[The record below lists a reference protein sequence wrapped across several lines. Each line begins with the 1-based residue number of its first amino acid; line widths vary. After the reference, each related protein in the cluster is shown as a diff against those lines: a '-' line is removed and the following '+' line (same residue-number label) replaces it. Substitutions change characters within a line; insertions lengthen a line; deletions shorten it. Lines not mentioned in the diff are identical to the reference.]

1 MQEDVVSTST
11 IIVAKRSEESRI
23 ASLMTLA
30 FANDPVMRYLY
41 PDQLQF
47 LTHFPEFVRL
57 FGGKAFDRCSAH
69 ITEHGFGAALWLP
82 PDEQPDEEALVEL
95 VIRSAADSA
104 KAELFQVFQQ
114 MSSYHP
120 EEPHWYLPL
129 IGVDP
134 LYQGGGI
141 GSALLTYA
149 LALCD
154 REKRLAYLES
164 SNPKGLPLY
173 QRHGFEV
180 VGTIDVG
187 KHPTIIPMLRKPR

>member
-1 MQEDVVSTST
+1 MSLST

-47 LTHFPEFVRL
+47 LAYFPEFVRL
-57 FGGKAFDRCSAH
+57 FGGRAFDRGSAH
-69 ITEHGFGAALWLP
+69 ITEDGYGAALWLP
-82 PDEQPDEEALVEL
+82 PGEHPDEEALVEL
-95 VIRSAADSA
+95 VKRSAALSA
-104 KAELFQVFQQ
+104 KTDLFQVFQQ

-120 EEPHWYLPL
+120 GEPHWYLPL

-134 LYQGGGI
+134 LYQGGGV
-141 GSALLTYA
+141 GSALLAYA
-149 LALCD
+149 LAICD

-164 SNPKGLPLY
+164 SNPKGVRLY

-180 VGTIDVG
+180 LGTIDVG
-187 KHPTIIPMLRKPR
+187 EHPTVIPMLRKPR

>member
-1 MQEDVVSTST
+1 MSASVV
-11 IIVAKRSEESRI
+11 IIANRSEESRI

-41 PDQLQF
+41 PDQLLF

-57 FGGKAFDRCSAH
+57 FGGKAFDRGTAYM
-69 ITEHGFGAALWLP
+69 TEDGFGAALWLP
-82 PDEQPDEEALVEL
+82 PAELPDEDALIGL
-95 VIRSAADSA
+95 VKRSTRDSA
-104 KAELFQVFQQ
+104 KPELFQVFRQ
-114 MSSYHP
+114 MNDYHP
-120 EEPHWYLPL
+120 DEPHWYLPL

-149 LALCD
+149 LAICD

-164 SNPKGLPLY
+164 SNPKGPPLY

-180 VGTIDVG
+180 LGIIDVG
-187 KHPTIIPMLRKPR
+187 GHPTIIPMLRKPR

>member
-1 MQEDVVSTST
+1 MSTV
-11 IIVAKRSEESRI
+11 IVAKRSEESRI

-47 LTHFPEFVRL
+47 LTYFPEFVRL
-57 FGGKAFDRCSAH
+57 FGGKAFDSGSAH
-69 ITEHGFGAALWLP
+69 MTEDGSGAALWLL
-82 PDEQPDEEALVEL
+82 PDQHPDEEALIEL
-95 VIRSAADSA
+95 VKRSSAASA

-120 EEPHWYLPL
+120 QEPHWYLPL

-149 LALCD
+149 LAACD

-164 SNPKGLPLY
+164 SNPMGPRLY

-180 VGTIDVG
+180 LGTIDVG
-187 KHPTIIPMLRKPR
+187 EHPTIITMLRKPR

>member
-1 MQEDVVSTST
+1 
-11 IIVAKRSEESRI
+11 
-23 ASLMTLA
+23 MTLA
-30 FANDPVMRYLY
+30 FTNDPVMRYLY

-57 FGGKAFDRCSAH
+57 FGGKAFDRGSAH
-69 ITEHGFGAALWLP
+69 MTTHGLGAALWLP
-82 PDEQPDEEALVEL
+82 PDEQPDEEALIEL
-95 VIRSAADSA
+95 VKRSAADSA

-141 GSALLTYA
+141 ASALLTHA
-149 LALCD
+149 LAICD
-154 REKRLAYLES
+154 REGRLAYLES
-164 SNPKGLPLY
+164 SNPKGLQLY
-173 QRHGFEV
+173 RRHGFEV
-180 VGTIDVG
+180 LGTLDVG
-187 KHPTIIPMLRKPR
+187 EHPTIIPMLRKPR

>member
-1 MQEDVVSTST
+1 VSLST

-47 LTHFPEFVRL
+47 LTYFPEFVRL
-57 FGGKAFDRCSAH
+57 FGGRAFDRGSAY
-69 ITEHGFGAALWLP
+69 ITEDGYGAALWLP
-82 PDEQPDEEALVEL
+82 PGEHPDEEALVEL
-95 VIRSAADSA
+95 VKRSAALSA
-104 KAELFQVFQQ
+104 KTDLFQVFQQ

-120 EEPHWYLPL
+120 EGPHWCLPL

-134 LYQGGGI
+134 LYQGGGV
-141 GSALLTYA
+141 GSALLAYA
-149 LALCD
+149 LAICD

-164 SNPKGLPLY
+164 SNPKGVRLY

-180 VGTIDVG
+180 LGTIDVG
-187 KHPTIIPMLRKPR
+187 EHPTVIPMLRKPR

>member
-1 MQEDVVSTST
+1 VSLST

-47 LTHFPEFVRL
+47 LTYFPEFVRL
-57 FGGKAFDRCSAH
+57 FGGRAFDRGSAH
-69 ITEHGFGAALWLP
+69 ITEDGYGAALWLP
-82 PDEQPDEEALVEL
+82 PGEHPDEEALVEL
-95 VIRSAADSA
+95 VKRSAALSA
-104 KAELFQVFQQ
+104 KTDLFQVFQQ

-120 EEPHWYLPL
+120 GEPHWYLPL

-134 LYQGGGI
+134 LYQGGGV
-141 GSALLTYA
+141 GSALLAYA
-149 LALCD
+149 LAICD

-164 SNPKGLPLY
+164 SNPKGVRLY

-180 VGTIDVG
+180 LGTIDVG
-187 KHPTIIPMLRKPR
+187 EHPTVIPMLRKPR